1 MVTNPA
7 PPTIS
12 WSLCAVCF
20 KSGSRRVI
28 ASGTQA
34 EIDAIFDLLV
44 RRGYGLQIVDF
55 RGLVHATTCATLP
68 ATEAESTEEPF
79 LDGDSLGDQVQSL
92 ANEFHAF
99 RDQAKGLIDQLSDA
113 VTTNELLAVSRAK
126 QVTLLE
132 VQVAQLRSQLR
143 KVRRQSAQTESIK
156 IRLW

>member
-1 MVTNPA
+1 M
-7 PPTIS
+7 
-12 WSLCAVCF
+12 
-20 KSGSRRVI
+20 
-28 ASGTQA
+28 
-34 EIDAIFDLLV
+34 DAIFDLLV
-44 RRGYGLQIVDF
+44 RRGYGLQLFDHV
-55 RGLVHATTCATLP
+55 GTCHAATCGTLPAAEAP

-143 KVRRQSAQTESIK
+143 KVRRQAAQTESIK